1 VREGIILRLTDGQ
14 RIGWGE
20 IAPLESFGSESFEQ
34 ALEFCR
40 SLSPEIDLH
49 TIPQIPINFPAC
61 RFGLESAWESLTS
74 APAETEQRRH
84 ESKLLPTGAAAIEAW
99 RSLHTQGARTFK
111 WKIGVS
117 SIHQELEI
125 FTQLIQALPPDTTLR
140 LDANGGLSENEA
152 HQWLKICD
160 QSGVEFLEQPLPPDQ
175 FIPMLKLS
183 QQYKTPIALDE
194 SVATIAQLEDCY
206 QKGWRGIFVV
216 KAAIAGS
223 PTRLRQFCQAHP
235 VDIVWSSVFETAIAQ
250 TYIQTH
256 LIPSIPTVGRAIGF
270 GVNHWFDDGWNQM
283 DFEQLWQSL

>member
-1 VREGIILRLTDGQ
+1 MREGIILRLTDRL

-20 IAPLESFGSESFEQ
+20 IAPLEAFGSESLAQ
-34 ALEFCR
+34 AMDFCR
-40 SLSPEIDLH
+40 SLPTKINAHIIS
-49 TIPQIPINFPAC
+49 QIPTNFPAC

-74 APAETEQRRH
+74 TPSATERRN
-84 ESKLLPTGAAAIEAW
+84 ESQLLPTGAAALEAW

-111 WKIGVS
+111 WKIGVAPL
-117 SIHQELEI
+117 HHELET
-125 FTQLIQALPPDTTLR
+125 FTQLIQALPPDTNLR
-140 LDANGGLSENEA
+140 LDANGGLNENA
-152 HQWLKICD
+152 AYQWLQICD
-160 QSGVEFLEQPLPPDQ
+160 QSGVEFLEQPLPTDQ
-175 FIPMLKLS
+175 FDLMLKLS

-223 PTRLRQFCQAHP
+223 PARLRQFCQEHP

-250 TYIQTH
+250 TYIQTY

-270 GVNHWFDDGWNQM
+270 GVNHWFNDGWNQM